1 MAFNKR
7 ERHLLARSLFRFN
20 VFLADQFDKAHE
32 KRDEEESRKNLKIMQ
47 EVTALHDKLGLT
59 NEDLYELSFD
69 GTKYDYRFKEQTQW
83 LLNFRTYKDLKE
95 AEYIYKEV

>member
-1 MAFNKR
+1 MNISSHLNNR

-20 VFLADQFDKAHE
+20 VFLAHAYDKSHE
-32 KRDEEESRKNLKIMQ
+32 KRNEKQSKKIVQTMQ

-69 GTKYDYRFKEQTQW
+69 GTKYDYRFKEQTQ
-83 LLNFRTYKDLKE
+83 
-95 AEYIYKEV
+95 